1 MNYLNINRF
10 YQKNKKILLKIDGL
24 RPSKSVPRDIIKS
37 ISKFK
42 DFYICTKNKKVTRR
56 MVKQDICQTG
66 DTDVVTTNIRTMTEL
81 RFLKETMPETYVLTD
96 RFLELINSHKS
107 ISSFLLEELSAIS
120 KLDDF
125 NMIYNGMI
133 CVLREG
139 DMNGKILSFPDSKSK
154 FYKIVESEDER
165 INYCKMVNEIY
176 GFHGRN
182 KDPEEADY
190 TPNANYRFITTLRAM
205 GLVKKNANNSKIGE
219 YSITQKGVNVLDSID
234 KIIE

>member
-1 MNYLNINRF
+1 MKHLNINRF
-10 YQKNKKILLKIDGL
+10 YEKNKKILLKIDGL

-42 DFYICTKNKKVTRR
+42 DFYICTKKTKVTRR
-56 MVKQDICQTG
+56 MVKEDICQTG
-66 DTDVVTTNIRTMTEL
+66 DTDVVTTNIRAMTEL
-81 RFLKETMPETYVLTD
+81 RFLKEIMPNVYVFTD

-107 ISSFLLEELSAIS
+107 ISSFLIEELSEIS
-120 KLDDF
+120 KLGDF

-139 DMNGKILSFPDSKSK
+139 DVNGKILSFPDSKSK
-154 FYKIVESEDER
+154 FYKLVESEDER

-182 KDPEEADY
+182 KDPEEAGY
-190 TPNANYRFITTLRAM
+190 TPNANYRFITTLRVM
-205 GLVKKNANNSKIGE
+205 GLVEKKDNNSKIDE
-219 YSITQKGVNVLDSID
+219 YRITQKGVNILECID
-234 KIIE
+234 NKIK